1 VSVVEQQPFN
11 WAADYTPSCFFREDT
26 TQETGMHKVKRL
38 FLSLLVSTAMLLSL
52 QVNAGPVDIN
62 TADAA
67 TLAGAINGVGE
78 KRAATIV
85 AYRDEHGPFARIED
99 LSNVKGIGLG
109 TIEKNRQNLVVGT
122 TGEQ

>member
-1 VSVVEQQPFN
+1 
-11 WAADYTPSCFFREDT
+11 
-26 TQETGMHKVKRL
+26 MHKVKRL

-85 AYRDEHGPFARIED
+85 AYRDEHGPFMRIED

-109 TIEKNRQNLVVGT
+109 TIDKNRQNLVVGT

>member
-1 VSVVEQQPFN
+1 
-11 WAADYTPSCFFREDT
+11 
-26 TQETGMHKVKRL
+26 MHKVKRL
-38 FLSLLVSTAMLLSL
+38 FLSMLVATAMLASL

-78 KRAATIV
+78 KKAATIV
-85 AYRDEHGPFARIED
+85 AYREVHGPFARVED
-99 LSNVKGIGLG
+99 LSNVKGIGAG
-109 TIEKNRQNLVVGT
+109 TIEKNRQNLVVGS